1 MNDLP
6 KTMGY
11 YGGKA
16 YGGKAEW
23 IIGLLPAPHKTQLY
37 AEPFGGMAGVLMARQ
52 PAGCEIVNDLNGR
65 IINWWQ
71 VVRDAPD
78 EFAALVEFTPHSRT
92 AFERAISDMDDPA
105 LPPIRR
111 ALAFHIV
118 VTQNIRSTDN
128 AKHSS
133 DWRISYRR
141 FKSAE
146 WTAQR
151 IFALA
156 RRMRRVQLECKP
168 AVDFMARIADNADAV
183 VYVDPPYQSAD
194 VSPYAVTARG
204 GLTEALR
211 AQRGFV
217 AVSGYGDEWEHLGW
231 HRYEMSASRM
241 NIGKAAGEART
252 EVLWLNREPPQRLF

>member
-1 MNDLP
+1 MDIQTINERWRNAVDADTREIIATDAEALGFRYKACDCPGEWRKPACSDNAFGAPYDKP
-6 KTMGY
+6 KPTGNAVTAPRPLGW

-23 IIGLLPAPHKTQLY
+23 INSHLPAPHSAQLY

-65 IINWWQ
+65 IINWWE

-92 AFERAISDMDDPA
+92 AFERAISDMDNES

-128 AKHSS
+128 AKHST

-151 IFALA
+151 IYALA
-156 RRMRRVQLECKP
+156 RRMRLVQLECKP

-183 VYVDPPYQSAD
+183 VYVDPPYVSAD
-194 VSPYAVTARG
+194 VSDRKSV
-204 GLTEALR
+204 
-211 AQRGFV
+211 V
-217 AVSGYGDEWEHLGW
+217 
-231 HRYEMSASRM
+231 
-241 NIGKAAGEART
+241 
-252 EVLWLNREPPQRLF
+252 